1 MLIKARIKRQKR
13 VRSKI
18 EGTKDAPRV
27 SVFRSNKYIYAQ
39 AIDDQNGKTLASVS
53 ESEFKESSKKKVEKA
68 KELGMIM
75 AAKIKKVK
83 VEKIVFDRG
92 SFKYHGRVEA
102 FAQGL
107 REGGIKF

>member
-1 MLIKARIKRQKR
+1 MLNKARVKRQKR

-18 EGTKDAPRV
+18 EGTKDIPRV
-27 SVFRSNKYIYAQ
+27 SIFRSNKYIYAQ
-39 AIDDQNGKTLASVS
+39 AIDDRNGKTLVSVA
-53 ESEFKESSKKKVEKA
+53 ESELKGNAGKKVEKA
-68 KELGMIM
+68 RQLGTIM
-75 AAKIKKVK
+75 ASKIKKIK
-83 VEKIVFDRG
+83 SEKIVFDRG